1 MTIRC
6 GIALLCLAGLLS
18 SGCASRSQDYTAKEA
33 PQAEANGLQVAVRGM
48 DVTADGLSTRIYLRN
63 STDQNVVFYSPTSA
77 STPTWLHVTIAGAT
91 YPGWAQ
97 LVQYQQL
104 GYGEDMGPTP
114 EAAADQLVIPLHQ
127 ARYVDMHFAL
137 KPPISDPYVAWSL
150 TVTGTSLAGHPVTV
164 TVPVP
169 AGTR

>member
-18 SGCASRSQDYTAKEA
+18 SCCALRSQDYTAKEA
-33 PQAEANGLQVAVRGM
+33 PQAGANGLQVAVRGM
-48 DVTADGLSTRIYLRN
+48 DVTADSISTRIYFRN
-63 STDQNVVFYSPTSA
+63 TTDQNLVFYSPA
-77 STPTWLHVTIAGAT
+77 SVSSPTWLHVTIAGST
-91 YPGWAQ
+91 YTGWAQ
-97 LVQYQQL
+97 LVQNQQM
-104 GYGEDMGPTP
+104 GYGEETGPTR

-137 KPPISDPYVAWSL
+137 KPPIADPYVAWSL

-169 AGTR
+169 AGTH